1 MVIDLFFSNSNYPSL
16 SEGLDAAAPASEEH
30 ASTVEESR
38 PQQERR
44 GQGARVGGQQGGR
57 GGARGAGART
67 PGQGGRGAAAGAKSA
82 PKFDDEKDFPT
93 LGK

>member
-1 MVIDLFFSNSNYPSL
+1 V
-16 SEGLDAAAPASEEH
+16 
-30 ASTVEESR
+30 STVEESR

-44 GQGARVGGQQGGR
+44 GQGARVGGQQGSR
-57 GGARGAGART
+57 GGARGAGARA
-67 PGQGGRGAAAGAKSA
+67 PGQGGRGAAAAAGAKSA